1 MRPQPGYTDDDTLE
15 LPRITVSS
23 PNAAEPPEP
32 SPVFV
37 DSSGRRQRRVR
48 RLGWLLVVPAAAY
61 VVLVLSSLFGGPTLR
76 SPFLPAP
83 RVADAAPS
91 KAPAA
96 EPGPSASAA
105 PRRTAGP
112 AGPAGPASP
121 APAAAVPAKPAA
133 GNGSGTAPTARPT
146 TAATGAAPSPGAN
159 GHGRPTAPPGQG
171 GGKPTAKP

>member
-1 MRPQPGYTDDDTLE
+1 MRPQPGYADDDTLE
-15 LPRITVSS
+15 LPRITVGS
-23 PNAAEPPEP
+23 PSAAEAEP

-83 RVADAAPS
+83 RGADAAPS

-96 EPGPSASAA
+96 EPQPSASTA
-105 PRRTAGP
+105 PRR
-112 AGPAGPASP
+112 S
-121 APAAAVPAKPAA
+121 AVPVGATSKAPSSTAPDKPAA
-133 GNGSGTAPTARPT
+133 GPGSGTAPTTRPT
-146 TAATGAAPSPGAN
+146 TAATGAAPSPGSN
-159 GHGRPTAPPGQG
+159 GHGRPTSPPGQG